1 MRVNHNCVDCRL
13 LPPSGGFQI
22 HTFMLFGTCS
32 LLSFPPSPL
41 SSPSSLSRLEVYHLC
56 KKNSSFRLTP
66 GGTVIRMSALAD
78 GHLCGWRPAA
88 LTARSLG
95 IPETPQI
102 HAEVTPRLSR
112 GHRRPPLRAF
122 SHFRVGGGRFVN
134 VDGPPCFGAGMNG
147 RTEWRLSS
155 NPFFHLISS
164 PSEREAA
171 PDVRVAVSNGD
182 SHALIFIPARSSYL
196 PWPP

>member
-66 GGTVIRMSALAD
+66 GGTVIRMSAVAD
-78 GHLCGWRPAA
+78 AVDGRTSLRVAPRRF
-88 LTARSLG
+88 ARSLARWAFLKLHRF
-95 IPETPQI
+95 TQRSL
-102 HAEVTPRLSR
+102 HDSR
-112 GHRRPPLRAF
+112 G
-122 SHFRVGGGRFVN
+122 VT
-134 VDGPPCFGAGMNG
+134 VDLHYGH
-147 RTEWRLSS
+147 S
-155 NPFFHLISS
+155 
-164 PSEREAA
+164 
-171 PDVRVAVSNGD
+171 
-182 SHALIFIPARSSYL
+182 LIFVLNDS
-196 PWPP
+196 